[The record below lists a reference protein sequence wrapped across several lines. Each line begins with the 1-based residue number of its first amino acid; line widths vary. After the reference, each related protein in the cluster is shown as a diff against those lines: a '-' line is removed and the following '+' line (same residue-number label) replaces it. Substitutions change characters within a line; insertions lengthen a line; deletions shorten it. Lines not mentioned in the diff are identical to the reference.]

1 MESTQIENT
10 QNKPMKFKQI
20 SYYHKYNCEPCS
32 YHTNNKN
39 SYGKHIKSAKHLS
52 LFPKEE
58 KEIDKTEIDINVVE
72 QKQQVDDIKEPSQDL
87 HTEVVMDASMGF
99 ITIEEVKKDTTNESI
114 TTYNEDNL
122 NKIVDLMDKLND
134 KINNDMKTK
143 CFYFGLGFLF
153 HSVIHLFIRSQRSD
167 F

>member
-1 MESTQIENT
+1 MENTQIENT

-58 KEIDKTEIDINVVE
+58 KEIDINVVE
-72 QKQQVDDIKEPSQDL
+72 QKQQVDDISGNMINLTKQVDDLVQAQADYLAQNLPAEPPEISGADDEEDPE
-87 HTEVVMDASMGF
+87 EVVVETDEAS
-99 ITIEEVKKDTTNESI
+99 
-114 TTYNEDNL
+114 
-122 NKIVDLMDKLND
+122 
-134 KINNDMKTK
+134 
-143 CFYFGLGFLF
+143 
-153 HSVIHLFIRSQRSD
+153 
-167 F
+167 

>member
-1 MESTQIENT
+1 MENTQIENT

-58 KEIDKTEIDINVVE
+58 KEIDINVVE

-99 ITIEEVKKDTTNESI
+99 ITIEEVKKDTTNEESFSYNDEYQI
-114 TTYNEDNL
+114 TNITE
-122 NKIVDLMDKLND
+122 LMDKLND

-153 HSVIHLFIRSQRSD
+153 HSVIHLFIRS
-167 F
+167 

>member
-1 MESTQIENT
+1 MENTQIENT

-58 KEIDKTEIDINVVE
+58 KEIDINVVE

-99 ITIEEVKKDTTNESI
+99 ITIEEVKKDTTNEESFS
-114 TTYNEDNL
+114 YNEYQITN
-122 NKIVDLMDKLND
+122 ITELMDKLND

-153 HSVIHLFIRSQRSD
+153 HSVIHLFIRS
-167 F
+167 